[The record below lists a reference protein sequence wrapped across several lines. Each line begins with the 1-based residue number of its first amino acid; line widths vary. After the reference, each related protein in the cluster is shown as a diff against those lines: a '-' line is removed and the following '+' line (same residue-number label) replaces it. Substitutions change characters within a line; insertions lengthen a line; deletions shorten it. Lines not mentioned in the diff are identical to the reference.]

1 MKYYARI
8 FNNFD
13 EEESLRKQSGAFIID
28 GLSKKE
34 FLSNNFEF
42 KVCTLINEYQAVW
55 FDLKQPRGTKTE
67 TSDNGCISYEGILSD
82 ILEYDDKL
90 IVKWAL
96 NSTDYIKAGQNLYNK
111 FSGILIKIGMNERM
125 TNTLIKRIEL
135 RNYTLND
142 EW

>member
-1 MKYYARI
+1 MKYYTRV
-8 FNNFD
+8 FNGYD
-13 EEESLRKQSGAFIID
+13 EEPLRKQSGAFIID

-42 KVCTLINEYQAVW
+42 KVCTLLAGNQTAW
-55 FDLKQPRGTKTE
+55 FDLKQPRGTKTD
-67 TSDNGCISYEGILSD
+67 TSDMDCISYEGILSD

-90 IVKWAL
+90 VVKWAL
-96 NSTDYIKAGQNLYNK
+96 NTIDCIEETSNGIG
-111 FSGILIKIGMNERM
+111 GILIKIGMNERM

-142 EW
+142 KW